1 MSNSSTKLFNKKP
14 TKNQLN
20 NAYGQNNTTNTFNTT
35 KSIST
40 YKPGKNVTNAYS
52 ALQNQMKNQ
61 PKFNSAY
68 TQEMAN
74 AYNNY
79 KNRPNFEYDMNKD
92 ALYQQYAKKYKA
104 LGNTA
109 MQDTMG
115 QAAQLSGGF
124 GNSYAAAAGQ
134 QAYNQYMQQL
144 NDKVPEL
151 YAQARDVYN
160 QEGQDLLNQYDLAQ
174 QMYARDYGK
183 YRDLVADNNDKISQ
197 LYDIYNTNAGNDL
210 DQYKQMS
217 ANNQFALDYNLSKQN
232 QLFNQKMQKL
242 QYDLDRRKTDAD
254 IEATRAA
261 SAAKILSA
269 KSKGSGSSARAKD
282 LPNDVYKR
290 LESFGYGNKSDD
302 SQFTAYL
309 EQLEDRGLI
318 SRKEGQNLY
327 NIYWG
332 NYDPESELEQQLRKE
347 GSQSSSY
354 AIDNHLKNLV
364 AQGTL
369 TQAQANA
376 YYKKYHK

>member
-1 MSNSSTKLFNKKP
+1 MGKSSTKLTMKKP
-14 TKNQLN
+14 TQNDLASARK
-20 NAYGQNNTTNTFNTT
+20 QNNTTNTFNTT
-35 KSIST
+35 NSVST
-40 YKPGKNVTNAYS
+40 YTPAKKVTNAYK
-52 ALQNQMKNQ
+52 ALQNQMKVN
-61 PKFNSAY
+61 PKFSSAY
-68 TQEMAN
+68 TAEMNN

-79 KNRPNFEYDMNKD
+79 KNRPKFEYDMAND
-92 ALYQQYAKKYKA
+92 ALYQQYAKQYKA

-124 GNSYAAAAGQ
+124 GNSYATSAGQ

-151 YAQARDVYN
+151 YEQAYSKYN
-160 QEGQDLLNQYDLAQ
+160 QEGQDLLNQYNLAEGL
-174 QMYARDYGK
+174 YNRDYSK
-183 YRDLVADNNDKISQ
+183 YRDTVADNNEKINQ
-197 LYDIYNTNAGNDL
+197 LYSIYNTNAGNDL
-210 DQYKQMS
+210 DLYKQLS
-217 ANNQFALDYNLSKQN
+217 ANNQFALNYNLDKQN
-232 QLFNQKMQKL
+232 QAFNQKMQQLEYNLNK
-242 QYDLDRRKTDAD
+242 RKTDAD
-254 IEATRAA
+254 IEASRAA

-269 KSKGSGSSARAKD
+269 KNKGTGASAKD

-318 SRKEGQNLY
+318 TRKQGQNLY

-332 NYDPESELEQQLRKE
+332 NYDPETELEKQLRKE

-354 AIDNHLKNLV
+354 AIDNHLKQLV
-364 AQGTL
+364 SQGAIS
-369 TQAQANA
+369 QKKANA

>member
-1 MSNSSTKLFNKKP
+1 MSKSSTRLQYKKPNKKD
-14 TKNQLN
+14 LI

-35 KSIST
+35 NSVST
-40 YKPGKNVTNAYS
+40 YKPGSMVTNAYN
-52 ALQNQMKNQ
+52 ALQNQMKNN
-61 PKFNSAY
+61 PKFKSAY

-79 KNRPNFEYDMNKD
+79 KNRPKFEYDMNKD
-92 ALYQQYAKKYKA
+92 ALYQQYAKQYKA

-124 GNSYAAAAGQ
+124 GNSYAASAGQ

-160 QEGQDLLNQYDLAQ
+160 QEGQELLNQYDLAQ
-174 QMYARDYGK
+174 QMYNRDYGK
-183 YRDLVADNNDKISQ
+183 YRDTVADNNEKINQ
-197 LYDIYNTNAGNDL
+197 LYQIYNTNAGNDL

-217 ANNQFALDYNLSKQN
+217 ANNQFALNYALDKQA
-232 QLFNQKMQKL
+232 QAFNQKMQKL

-269 KSKGSGSSARAKD
+269 RSKGSGRSASAKD

-318 SRKEGQNLY
+318 SRKQGQNLY

-332 NYDPESELEQQLRKE
+332 NYDPESEIEKQLRKE

-354 AIDNHLKNLV
+354 AIDNHLKQLV
-364 AQGTL
+364 SQGTIS
-369 TQAQANA
+369 QKQANA

>member
-1 MSNSSTKLFNKKP
+1 MSKSSTKLFNKKP

-79 KNRPNFEYDMNKD
+79 KNRPKFEYDMNKD
-92 ALYQQYAKKYKA
+92 ALYQQYAKQYKA

-124 GNSYAAAAGQ
+124 GNSYAASAGQ

-160 QEGQDLLNQYDLAQ
+160 QEGQELLNQYDLAQ
-174 QMYARDYGK
+174 QMYNRDYGK
-183 YRDLVADNNDKISQ
+183 YRDLVADNNDKINQ
-197 LYDIYNTNAGNDL
+197 LYQIYSTNAGNDL
-210 DQYKQMS
+210 DQFKQMS

-232 QLFNQKMQKL
+232 QAFNQKMQKL

-254 IEATRAA
+254 IEATRAN

-269 KSKGSGSSARAKD
+269 SKASDIPKQ
-282 LPNDVYKR
+282 VY
-290 LESFGYGNKSDD
+290 
-302 SQFTAYL
+302 
-309 EQLEDRGLI
+309 
-318 SRKEGQNLY
+318 
-327 NIYWG
+327 
-332 NYDPESELEQQLRKE
+332 SELEKRSAQNKAKPDEMWDYLDYLEDKGLITTSQGQKLFKTYWPDYTYTSRLDEQLTKE
-347 GSQSSSY
+347 GALPQSY
-354 AIDNHLKNLV
+354 ALDNHLKALA
-364 AQGTL
+364 AQDPDTYD
-369 TQAQANA
+369 NA
-376 YYKKYHK
+376 ELRQLYKKYRK

>member
-1 MSNSSTKLFNKKP
+1 MSKSSTKLFNKKP

-92 ALYQQYAKKYKA
+92 ALYQQYAKQYKA

-174 QMYARDYGK
+174 QMYTRDYGK

-197 LYDIYNTNAGNDL
+197 LYQIYNTNAGNDL

-232 QLFNQKMQKL
+232 QAFNQKMQKL
-242 QYDLDRRKTDAD
+242 QYDLDRRKADAD

-261 SAAKILSA
+261 SAAKILGAS
-269 KSKGSGSSARAKD
+269 SKGSGRSTSVKD

-290 LESFGYGNKSDD
+290 LENFGYGNSSDD
-302 SQFTAYL
+302 SKFTAYL

>member
-1 MSNSSTKLFNKKP
+1 MGKSSTKLFNKKP

-35 KSIST
+35 NSIST

-79 KNRPNFEYDMNKD
+79 KNRKPFEYDMNKD
-92 ALYQQYAKKYKA
+92 ALYQQYAKQYKA

-124 GNSYAAAAGQ
+124 GNSYATSAGQ

-160 QEGQDLLNQYDLAQ
+160 QEGQELLNQYDLAQ
-174 QMYARDYGK
+174 QMYNRDYGK
-183 YRDLVADNNDKISQ
+183 YRDLVADNNDKINQ
-197 LYDIYNTNAGNDL
+197 LYQIYSTNAGNDL
-210 DQYKQMS
+210 DLYKQLS
-217 ANNQFALDYNLSKQN
+217 ANNFNALDYNLNKQN
-232 QLFNQKMQKL
+232 QLFNQKMQKAQL
-242 QYDLDRRKTDAD
+242 DLDRQKTAAD

-269 KSKGSGSSARAKD
+269 KNSGKKASD
-282 LPNDVYKR
+282 LPKNVYEQ
-290 LESFGYGNKSDD
+290 LEKYSEANQNNPNK
-302 SQFTAYL
+302 FTAYL
-309 EQLEDRGLI
+309 EYLNGKGLI
-318 SRKEGQNLY
+318 SDKDGENLLEL
-327 NIYWG
+327 YWG
-332 NYDPESELEQQLRKE
+332 SYDPMDKIETQLAQE
-347 GSQSSSY
+347 GKQSSSY
-354 AIDNHLKNLV
+354 AIDNHLKELI
-364 AQGTL
+364 AQGTIDED
-369 TQAQANA
+369 QARK
-376 YYKKYHK
+376 YYKAYHK